1 MSGKLEVVVSNPEKR
16 IFETPSRQLILVGR
30 WGETLPDAGRFMGL
44 PRDEAI
50 RLLAGQEVDGC
61 CVVTEKDAWGN
72 PAEIL
77 AYRGPASGCELYYA
91 QAGEGAFFVSDSF
104 RDAVEVFPPSQRKL
118 SAEGF
123 LDFLLFQYSVFP
135 ETPVDPIRRL
145 GHGEL
150 LRAGRDGDVSL
161 EIMGRLDASGSVKD
175 YEDGV
180 DRIEEA
186 LCGAMGRTPEGT
198 MNLLSGGVDSTLV
211 QVLLGSG
218 HGAVAA
224 AVDSPEFAF
233 ETENAKQSASLCG
246 VNLEQRL
253 ARESE
258 FLDLLEKETRL
269 GKIPLPLPQV
279 ALIASVFDV
288 ESPSFVSGFDA
299 DSLFSLPRSKRKL
312 VLEGVDPGSFEEE
325 GFSVSPERG
334 LIEDL
339 FGKERVAD
347 RIAERKEAVRSR
359 VVNPQGLSR
368 LALGCLTSF
377 FCSSFPAYRQ
387 LALARKKSFSTPY
400 MDRQVVEAALGV
412 PLPDRVVRNRVFKPV
427 LKEILARRLPGF
439 PREQEKGGSG
449 LPRTRLCTEGPL
461 KDYFRG
467 NALPAHIDPE
477 KAGPILDPGWESSM
491 TAFRCIA
498 WSVWEKAIREIGNG
512 EKDARHG

>member
-211 QVLLGSG
+211 QVLLGPG

-233 ETENAKQSASLCG
+233 ETENAKRSASLCG
-246 VNLEQRL
+246 VNLKQRF

-258 FLDLLEKETRL
+258 ILDLIEKETFL

-279 ALIASVFDV
+279 ALIATVFEV
-288 ESPSFVSGFDA
+288 EAPFFISGFDA
-299 DSLFSLPRSKRKL
+299 DSLFSLPRSKRKR
-312 VLEGVDPGSFEEE
+312 VLEGVDPDSFDEES
-325 GFSVSPERG
+325 FSLSPERELVEG
-334 LIEDL
+334 L
-339 FGKERVAD
+339 FGRERVAE
-347 RIAERKEAVRSR
+347 RIAQRRDFVRSR
-359 VVNPQGLSR
+359 VASAEGLSG

-377 FCSSFPAYRQ
+377 FSSAFPAYRQ
-387 LALARKKSFSTPY
+387 LSLARKKSFSTPY
-400 MDRQVVEAALGV
+400 TDRHVVETALGV
-412 PLPDRVVRNRVFKPV
+412 PLPDRVFRNGVFKPV

-439 PREQEKGGSG
+439 PRQQEKGGSG

-461 KDYFRG
+461 KDYFRK
-467 NALPAHIDPE
+467 NSLPALIDPE
-477 KAGPILDPGWESSM
+477 KADPVVNPGWESSM
-491 TAFRCIA
+491 TAYRCVA
-498 WSVWEKAIREIGNG
+498 WSIWEKAIRDMGNG
-512 EKDARHG
+512 EKNERQG